1 MATEPVGSPA
11 IGGVSRKGLRDQ
23 VYDSVLELL
32 MSHVLKPGE
41 RLGIDSL
48 AHTLKVSP
56 TPVREALVH
65 LERTGLVTR
74 EGYKGYRVAAP
85 LSEREMTE
93 LVDAREM
100 LEVQATQWAG
110 DKLTAALPDLRL
122 AHALHTAATVDVL
135 ERLRTEHVD
144 LQAYRDYFV
153 ADERFHQ
160 EIMKAAGNRFLTG
173 MATDLGA
180 HQHRMRQTIIRG
192 EYDVA
197 QALAEHAAILA
208 AVESGDQEATVQA
221 MRDHMAGIRARSAHG
236 FNRTQG
242 D

>member
-1 MATEPVGSPA
+1 MVTEPDDSSAV
-11 IGGVSRKGLRDQ
+11 GGVSRKGLRDQ

-32 MSHVLKPGE
+32 MGHAFRPGQ
-41 RLGIDSL
+41 RLGIDAL
-48 AHTLKVSP
+48 ASQLKVSP

-74 EGYKGYRVAAP
+74 EGYKGYRVAEP
-85 LSEREMTE
+85 LSEQEMTE
-93 LVDAREM
+93 LVAAREM

-110 DKLTAALPDLRL
+110 DALTAALPELRR
-122 AHALHTAATVDVL
+122 AHALHTSATVDVL
-135 ERLRTEHVD
+135 ERLRTEPVD
-144 LQAYRDYFV
+144 LRTYREYFV

-160 EIMKAAGNRFLTG
+160 VIMRAAGNRFLTA

-197 QALAEHAAILA
+197 QALAEHADILA
-208 AVESGDQEATVQA
+208 AVEAGEAEAIVQA
-221 MRDHMAGIRARSAHG
+221 MRDHMAGIRARSVEGLRSA
-236 FNRTQG
+236 